1 VRLAPPRTF
10 FGHVLY
16 KCYKTSDWPFTAP
29 AAAVNLALVGGWRA
43 ACGGGSCANS
53 RPRGELW
60 ITRRG
65 ERLQSTVGPEID
77 AITDPES
84 PGGKSRT
91 AVIERLFRE
100 HNEALIRFLRGR
112 VGSRNEALEVAQEAY
127 VRLLSLD
134 QPGAVSYL
142 RAFLFKTA
150 ANIAIDRR
158 RRDRSYDKVTGGQL
172 FTEFS
177 ENRTPERQ
185 LAAEQTLRHLGSLIE
200 SMPAKCQASFV
211 MSQIHGLDAAT
222 IASQLGITDSMVR
235 KYVVRALLHC
245 REQMDL
251 ERND

>member
-1 VRLAPPRTF
+1 MPGQSNIEEVVEA
-10 FGHVLY
+10 
-16 KCYKTSDWPFTAP
+16 AP
-29 AAAVNLALVGGWRA
+29 AGGPGRA
-43 ACGGGSCANS
+43 
-53 RPRGELW
+53 
-60 ITRRG
+60 
-65 ERLQSTVGPEID
+65 
-77 AITDPES
+77 
-84 PGGKSRT
+84 

-100 HNEALIRFLRGR
+100 HNEALVRFLRGR
-112 VGSRNEALEVAQEAY
+112 VGSHNEALEVAQEAY

-158 RRDRSYDKVTGGQL
+158 RRDLSYDRATGNGPL
-172 FTEFS
+172 FVEFA

-185 LAAEQTLRHLGSLIE
+185 VAGEQTLRRLGSLIE
-200 SMPAKCQASFV
+200 SMPAKCRAAFV

-222 IASQLGITDSMVR
+222 IATRLGITDSMVR
-235 KYVVRALLHC
+235 KYVVRALLRC

>member
-1 VRLAPPRTF
+1 VSTVRPGVGGVDEA
-10 FGHVLY
+10 
-16 KCYKTSDWPFTAP
+16 DD
-29 AAAVNLALVGGWRA
+29 AAGGESRSALV
-43 ACGGGSCANS
+43 
-53 RPRGELW
+53 
-60 ITRRG
+60 
-65 ERLQSTVGPEID
+65 
-77 AITDPES
+77 
-84 PGGKSRT
+84 
-91 AVIERLFRE
+91 ERLFRE

-158 RRDRSYDKVTGGQL
+158 RRVRSYDRVTGGQL

-185 LAAEQTLRHLGSLIE
+185 VAAEQTLRHLGSLIE

-222 IASQLGITDSMVR
+222 IAGQLGITDSMVR

-251 ERND
+251 ERNSPDPDRCRAGPDPSRRGGMVCPPARRGNLGR

>member
-1 VRLAPPRTF
+1 MGGGPPFAFGPAVSSRLSYDNVFRILARVTAVSTVRPNIDALTDPGR
-10 FGHVLY
+10 
-16 KCYKTSDWPFTAP
+16 AP
-29 AAAVNLALVGGWRA
+29 A
-43 ACGGGSCANS
+43 
-53 RPRGELW
+53 
-60 ITRRG
+60 
-65 ERLQSTVGPEID
+65 D
-77 AITDPES
+77 
-84 PGGKSRT
+84 SRT
-91 AVIERLFRE
+91 AVVERLFRE

-158 RRDRSYDKVTGGQL
+158 RRHQSYGKLAGSQL
-172 FTEFS
+172 FAEFS

-185 LAAEQTLRHLGSLIE
+185 LAAEQTLRRLGSLIE

-235 KYVVRALLHC
+235 KYVVRALLRC